1 MLMSTMSSLN
11 ISISI
16 SIRKKLMLMLMSRLS
31 SLAHKLLVVM
41 SMLMLAS
48 LVRTRLKVKTNKGT
62 LYFRFLTCYMCSLLH
77 YLLFFS
83 QQSLWCEIAR
93 PQVHG
98 YDMQCLSMLSRYRL
112 ASGADEKVKAF
123 YMLLFNDLLRAW
135 Q

>member
-1 MLMSTMSSLN
+1 M
-11 ISISI
+11 
-16 SIRKKLMLMLMSRLS
+16 
-31 SLAHKLLVVM
+31 
-41 SMLMLAS
+41 
-48 LVRTRLKVKTNKGT
+48 
-62 LYFRFLTCYMCSLLH
+62 

-135 Q
+135 QWTSHVPVEFMDTVIVLHSHFLISGPKNIQCTSSVHGDISRTLWS